1 MTKFFL
7 IFAFFSSSAFAG
19 DLSLDFKDVPINTLV
34 HSIIKHVLKQDYVIT
49 PEAASA
55 ESKLT
60 LSVKG
65 LDREGVK
72 QTLNETLNSVGL
84 QLDERRGVLYV
95 EKRSHSSP
103 AVAESPAS
111 PPSVA
116 AQFPALGLHQQ
127 YQNQNQPAEGEEPQ
141 VYFPKYRNSEYL
153 SLAVR
158 AAGARLITNQ
168 VNIQQ
173 SSYAAPGSVFPQMM
187 QQQPIQQNAQQPV
200 TAGQASSSLFRDV
213 LVFTGKPVALAKAAA
228 LLEKLD
234 RPTVAVQLRG
244 AILEITDGADKIRS
258 FSAALNILGQKVGF
272 DISSGLTASNSAFIR
287 TSSLNVIAAAVDG
300 DSRFR
305 YLSEPSLRVLEGET
319 AKLTV
324 GQEVPTRGAVQTD
337 KNGNSLQ
344 SIEYRTSGLVFDV
357 TPTVYDSVLRLK
369 IAQQVSNFIN
379 TTTSG
384 IDSPTLLKREA
395 STVIQAHDGELIAIA
410 GLDESRESDSSSG
423 LSFLP
428 SFLHGKSATRSKSQ
442 ILLLLEVTRVKPSL
456 EL

>member
-1 MTKFFL
+1 MKTFFL
-7 IFAFFSSSAFAG
+7 IFALFSSSAFAG

-95 EKRSHSSP
+95 EKRSHLSSAVVEVPDARRSP
-103 AVAESPAS
+103 AAE
-111 PPSVA
+111 
-116 AQFPALGLHQQ
+116 FPLLGLHQQ
-127 YQNQNQPAEGEEPQ
+127 QNQNQPAEGEEPQ

-153 SLAVR
+153 SLAIR

-168 VNIQQ
+168 TNISQ
-173 SSYAAPGSVFPQMM
+173 SSYPAYGSMYPQVMM
-187 QQQPIQQNAQQPV
+187 QQQIQQPV
-200 TAGQASSSLFRDV
+200 NQAPSGGQSSSLFRDV
-213 LVFTGKPVALAKAAA
+213 LVFTGKPATLVKAAA
-228 LLEKLD
+228 LLDKLD

-258 FSAALNILGQKVGF
+258 FSAALNLLGQKVGF

-369 IAQQVSNFIN
+369 ISQQVSNFIN

-395 STVIQAHDGELIAIA
+395 STVIQAQDGELIAIA

-423 LSFLP
+423 LTFLP

>member
-95 EKRSHSSP
+95 EKRSHSSL
-103 AVAESPAS
+103 AVAEVPEVRRSS
-111 PPSVA
+111 A
-116 AQFPALGLHQQ
+116 ADFPLLGLHQ
-127 YQNQNQPAEGEEPQ
+127 QNQNQPAEGEEPQ

-153 SLAVR
+153 SLAIR

-168 VNIQQ
+168 TNMPQ
-173 SSYAAPGSVFPQMM
+173 SSYSAYGSMYPQMM
-187 QQQPIQQNAQQPV
+187 MPQQIQQPV
-200 TAGQASSSLFRDV
+200 NQAASGSQSSSLFRDV
-213 LVFTGKPVALAKAAA
+213 LVFTGKSAALAKAAA